1 MNDIFEGVRIV
12 RLQSGEDI
20 IAGYSGNT
28 NTNVVVLDN
37 PMHLI
42 FKRTSQG
49 TVMMMLPWLPIEL
62 IKDNIATVL
71 SGDILT
77 IVEPK
82 DLKEVIGKDG
92 KKELVHPTCGKVL
105 PKGEKK
111 VKPGYYIYE
120 FYKPKPGKKDYKKYP
135 GLIPDKHPDGLC
147 LPCCFDKYNTVGRIK
162 ATKKCYETKE
172 EKQEKE
178 EKLNKK
184 G

>member
-1 MNDIFEGVRIV
+1 MMTKNLNTNSIISNLKMNNLFEGVRIV

-82 DLKEVIGKDG
+82 DDLKEYYHNVINTTQMKMLKDNTLSQNLREASDEEEYDDEEDPEG
-92 KKELVHPTCGKVL
+92 ELTREDVAEIINRKKSNRLH
-105 PKGEKK
+105 
-111 VKPGYYIYE
+111 
-120 FYKPKPGKKDYKKYP
+120 
-135 GLIPDKHPDGLC
+135 
-147 LPCCFDKYNTVGRIK
+147 
-162 ATKKCYETKE
+162 
-172 EKQEKE
+172 
-178 EKLNKK
+178 
-184 G
+184 

>member
-1 MNDIFEGVRIV
+1 MMMKNLNTNSIISNSKMNNLFEGVRIV

-82 DLKEVIGKDG
+82 DDLKEYYHNVINTTQMKMLKD
-92 KKELVHPTCGKVL
+92 
-105 PKGEKK
+105 
-111 VKPGYYIYE
+111 
-120 FYKPKPGKKDYKKYP
+120 
-135 GLIPDKHPDGLC
+135 
-147 LPCCFDKYNTVGRIK
+147 NTLSQNLREASDEEDDDDEDPEGDL
-162 ATKKCYETKE
+162 TKE
-172 EKQEKE
+172 DVVEIIKR
-178 EKLNKK
+178 KK
-184 G
+184 SNRLHWCGS

>member
-1 MNDIFEGVRIV
+1 MTKNLTTNSITSNLKMNNLFEGVRIV

-82 DLKEVIGKDG
+82 DDLKEYYHNVINTTQMKMLKDNTLSQNLREASDEEDDDEYDEDPEG
-92 KKELVHPTCGKVL
+92 EL
-105 PKGEKK
+105 
-111 VKPGYYIYE
+111 
-120 FYKPKPGKKDYKKYP
+120 
-135 GLIPDKHPDGLC
+135 
-147 LPCCFDKYNTVGRIK
+147 
-162 ATKKCYETKE
+162 TKE
-172 EKQEKE
+172 DVVEII
-178 EKLNKK
+178 NRKK
-184 G
+184 TNRLH

>member
-1 MNDIFEGVRIV
+1 MMTKNLITNSITSNLKMNNLFEGVRIV

-62 IKDNIATVL
+62 IKDNIATLL

-82 DLKEVIGKDG
+82 EDLKEYYHNVINHTQMKMLKDDT
-92 KKELVHPTCGKVL
+92 LVKNL
-105 PKGEKK
+105 RDASDEQDDE
-111 VKPGYYIYE
+111 YE
-120 FYKPKPGKKDYKKYP
+120 DDEDPEGD
-135 GLIPDKHPDGLC
+135 L
-147 LPCCFDKYNTVGRIK
+147 
-162 ATKKCYETKE
+162 TKE
-172 EKQEKE
+172 DVVEII
-178 EKLNKK
+178 NRKK
-184 G
+184 TNRLH

>member
-1 MNDIFEGVRIV
+1 MKNSITNSTISTLKMTELLQGVKIV

-20 IAGYSGNT
+20 IAGLIQDNESEMIM
-28 NTNVVVLDN
+28 LDN

-82 DLKEVIGKDG
+82 DDLKEYYHNVINTTQMKMLKD
-92 KKELVHPTCGKVL
+92 
-105 PKGEKK
+105 
-111 VKPGYYIYE
+111 
-120 FYKPKPGKKDYKKYP
+120 
-135 GLIPDKHPDGLC
+135 
-147 LPCCFDKYNTVGRIK
+147 NTLAENLREASDDEYDDDEDPEGDL
-162 ATKKCYETKE
+162 TKE
-172 EKQEKE
+172 DVVEII
-178 EKLNKK
+178 NRKK
-184 G
+184 TNRLH

>member
-1 MNDIFEGVRIV
+1 MTKNLTTNSITSNSKMNNLFEGVRIV

-82 DLKEVIGKDG
+82 DDLKEYYHNVINTTQMKMLKD
-92 KKELVHPTCGKVL
+92 
-105 PKGEKK
+105 
-111 VKPGYYIYE
+111 
-120 FYKPKPGKKDYKKYP
+120 
-135 GLIPDKHPDGLC
+135 
-147 LPCCFDKYNTVGRIK
+147 NTLAENLREASDDEYDDDEDPEGDL
-162 ATKKCYETKE
+162 TKE
-172 EKQEKE
+172 DVVEII
-178 EKLNKK
+178 NRKK
-184 G
+184 TNRLH

>member
-1 MNDIFEGVRIV
+1 MTKNLTTNSITSNLKMNNLFEGVRIV

-28 NTNVVVLDN
+28 NTNIVVLDN

-82 DLKEVIGKDG
+82 DDLKEYYHNVINTTQMKMLKD
-92 KKELVHPTCGKVL
+92 
-105 PKGEKK
+105 
-111 VKPGYYIYE
+111 
-120 FYKPKPGKKDYKKYP
+120 
-135 GLIPDKHPDGLC
+135 
-147 LPCCFDKYNTVGRIK
+147 NTLAENLREASDDEYDDEDPEGDL
-162 ATKKCYETKE
+162 TKE
-172 EKQEKE
+172 DVVEII
-178 EKLNKK
+178 NRKK
-184 G
+184 TNRLH